1 MKKIVLAI
9 VCMASCLWSCSDDE
23 AGNLQPTDSI
33 QLSKDLIET
42 GFEGGTDEI
51 VVTSSGDWR
60 MSGTSTWV
68 HPSATEGKP
77 GDTILFTIDPN
88 ATDHNLQAEFKLFT
102 GSAVARL
109 TVTCGEGY
117 VLMLDSDAK
126 IALTRNGGEFTVR
139 LNTNIPAE
147 ELTCTFSEGGD
158 TWISSEKS
166 TDVFGDLVMSFSMAE
181 NTAYSDRSSLLTI
194 SGHDLSAQVTVTQ
207 AALDYL
213 HVECQEVYQFNDMSA
228 ATFTVEVESNVDYTV
243 TVPDW
248 ITYQKVETRALTTE
262 VLQFNVSEGTS
273 TRLSDV
279 VIADAK
285 KQYEFSFSVR
295 QIAPG
300 AQIISIPDA
309 AFRNRL
315 GKNNWIVILDE
326 NSDEVIL
333 KDLESIKEVDRWYYD
348 ILQVSNEGIK
358 SLEGI
363 EYFTWVTICNLGG
376 NPDLEVV
383 DISSLTSVTTVNVDN
398 NTRCG
403 TIICGENACTVVQSQ
418 RMDIPKITVTGNK
431 VKEINLTAY
440 YISGDQLQEL
450 DVTGCPNLTKINGY
464 GRNNLQ
470 TIYITAEQQSRVDA
484 GTLRLESS
492 SASFVV
498 K

>member
-23 AGNLQPTDSI
+23 SGNLQPTDSI
-33 QLSKDLIET
+33 SLSKDLIAV

-51 VVTSSGDWR
+51 VVTSTGDWR
-60 MSGTSTWV
+60 LSGSSTWA
-68 HPSATEGKP
+68 HPSVTEGKP
-77 GDTILFTIDPN
+77 GDTLLFTIDPN
-88 ATDHNLQAEFKLFT
+88 ATDSNLQAEFKLFT

-117 VLMLDSDAK
+117 VLTLDSDAK
-126 IALTRNGGEFTVR
+126 VALSRDGGEFTVR

-158 TWISSEKS
+158 SWISSEKS
-166 TDVFGDLVMSFSMAE
+166 VDVFGDLVMSFSMAE
-181 NTAYSDRSSLLTI
+181 NSAYSDRSSLLTI

-213 HVECQEVYQFNDMSA
+213 HVECQDVYQYDMNA
-228 ATFTVEVESNVDYTV
+228 ATFTVEVESNVAYTV

-248 ITYQKVETRALTTE
+248 ITYQTVETRAMTTE
-262 VLQFNVSEGTS
+262 VLQFNVSAGTS
-273 TRLSDV
+273 TRLADV

-285 KQYEFSFSVR
+285 KQYEFKFSVR
-295 QIAPG
+295 QFAPG
-300 AQIISIPDA
+300 AQLISIPDA
-309 AFRNRL
+309 GFRNKL
-315 GKNNWIVILDE
+315 AANGWIAILDE
-326 NSDEVIL
+326 NSDQVLL

-348 ILQVSNEGIK
+348 ILQVKDSGIK

-363 EYFTWVTICNLGG
+363 GYFTWVTICNLGG

-383 DISSLTSVTTVNVDN
+383 DISDLTAVTTVNVDN

-403 TIICGENACTVVQSQ
+403 MIICGENACTVVQSQ

-464 GRNNLQ
+464 GRSLQ
-470 TIYITAEQQSRVDA
+470 TIYITAEQQGRVDA
-484 GTLRLESS
+484 GTLKLENS